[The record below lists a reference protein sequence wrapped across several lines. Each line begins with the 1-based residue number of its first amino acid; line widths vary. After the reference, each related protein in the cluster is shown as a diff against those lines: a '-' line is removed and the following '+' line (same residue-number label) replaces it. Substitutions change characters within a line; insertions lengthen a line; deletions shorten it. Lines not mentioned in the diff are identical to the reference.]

1 MEEMKTLVKD
11 NLSNSSLMKDLFY
24 MFAEIDYP
32 VRSGYVYGYL
42 AVKQYLE
49 KNNLSVRDILSADW
63 QIIMGEVL

>member
-1 MEEMKTLVKD
+1 
-11 NLSNSSLMKDLFY
+11 

-63 QIIMGEVL
+63 QIIMGGVL